1 MTDGAEAFPTAED
14 PCVDV
19 YAERIANEA
28 VATLGP
34 INASGVFLQAMITV
48 HVEHHGLDSLVF
60 CLEKSVESLRNDLV
74 RQIPP
79 VGTTQ

>member
-1 MTDGAEAFPTAED
+1 MTDGTQDFPNAED
-14 PCVDV
+14 PCIDV

-28 VATLGP
+28 VAALGP
-34 INASGVFLQAMITV
+34 INASGVFLQAMINV

-60 CLEKSVESLRNDLV
+60 RLEESVESLRNDLV
-74 RQIPP
+74 RQIPT

>member
-1 MTDGAEAFPTAED
+1 MTDGTQDFPNAED
-14 PCVDV
+14 PCIDV

-28 VATLGP
+28 VAALGP
-34 INASGVFLQAMITV
+34 INASGVFLQAMINV

-74 RQIPP
+74 RQIPT